1 MKIVGVEIMSE
12 KTLRALLN
20 AAASSA
26 MEGLPLDDEKLG
38 IIEKILNGEMTLQ
51 DYYDSVKLQYQE
63 N

>member
-1 MKIVGVEIMSE
+1 MSE
-12 KTLRALLN
+12 ITLRALLN

-38 IIEKILNGEMTLQ
+38 IIEKILDGEMTLQ
-51 DYYDSVKLQYQE
+51 DYFESVKSRCAE

>member
-1 MKIVGVEIMSE
+1 MSE
-12 KTLRALLN
+12 IVLRALLS

-51 DYYDSVKLQYQE
+51 DYFDSVKLPYQE
-63 N
+63 S